1 MSVPAL
7 QTAMISR
14 FGEGDKQ
21 FRMEMNI
28 ITGTFVLGI
37 TLFMAVYLVVHG
49 QKSLNK
55 LKQRQTT

>member
-1 MSVPAL
+1 
-7 QTAMISR
+7 
-14 FGEGDKQ
+14 
-21 FRMEMNI
+21 MEMNI